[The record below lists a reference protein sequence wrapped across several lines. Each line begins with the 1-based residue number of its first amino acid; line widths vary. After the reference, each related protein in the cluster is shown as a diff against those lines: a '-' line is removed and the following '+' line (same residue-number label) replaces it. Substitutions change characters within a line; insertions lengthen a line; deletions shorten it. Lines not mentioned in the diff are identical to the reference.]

1 MTAQS
6 EPKELAELR
15 DDLTRFIAKAE
26 ALAARAK
33 DPYWATS
40 AMTHLANFRFA
51 MAKAFHDMP
60 AAQKIDEGDLF

>member
-1 MTAQS
+1 MSA

-15 DDLTRFIAKAE
+15 GDIEKFIAKAE
-26 ALAARAK
+26 ALGARAK

-60 AAQKIDEGDLF
+60 PEQKIDEGDLF

>member
-1 MTAQS
+1 MST
-6 EPKELAELR
+6 EPKELVALR
-15 DDLTRFIAKAE
+15 DDMAAFTAKAE

-33 DPYWATS
+33 DPYWAQS

-60 AAQKIDEGDLF
+60 AAQKVDEGDLF